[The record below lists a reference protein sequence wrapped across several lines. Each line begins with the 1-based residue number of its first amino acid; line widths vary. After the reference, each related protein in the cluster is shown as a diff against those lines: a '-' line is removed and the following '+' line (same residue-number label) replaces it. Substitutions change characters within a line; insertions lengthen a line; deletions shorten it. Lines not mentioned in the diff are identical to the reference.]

1 MFDIVYGKDKTI
13 LRVKDTFALLRTG
26 VFDGDERYL
35 EISDNTIRVIK
46 DVRNYSIIIGSPVRT
61 DIQNIVLSALNESR
75 QK

>member
-13 LRVKDTFALLRTG
+13 LCVKDTFALLRTG

-35 EISDNTIRVIK
+35 EISDNTIRVVK

>member
-35 EISDNTIRVIK
+35 EISDNTIRVVK
-46 DVRNYSIIIGSPVRT
+46 DVRNCLKPE
-61 DIQNIVLSALNESR
+61 QR
-75 QK
+75 QKPSVMI

>member
-35 EISDNTIRVIK
+35 EISDNTIRVVK
-46 DVRNYSIIIGSPVRT
+46 DVRN
-61 DIQNIVLSALNESR
+61 
-75 QK
+75 

>member
-35 EISDNTIRVIK
+35 EISDNTIRVVK
-46 DVRNYSIIIGSPVRT
+46 DVRNYSIR
-61 DIQNIVLSALNESR
+61 LSGQIYR
-75 QK
+75 I

>member
-13 LRVKDTFALLRTG
+13 LHVKDTFALLRTG

-35 EISDNTIRVIK
+35 EISDNTIRVVK
-46 DVRNYSIIIGSPVRT
+46 DVRNYSIIIGSSVRT